1 MTKADKRRERLFKIP
16 IPTDFTEDDVFA
28 LAQQYDC
35 QVITGGRHQHRIV
48 YNPPPESPIQH
59 KVIPVPSHGKY
70 VPSVVI
76 QQIKQ
81 LILEIENYKGDPKK

>member
-1 MTKADKRRERLFKIP
+1 MTRADKRRERLFKKP

-48 YNPPPESPIQH
+48 YNPPPDSPIPR

-76 QQIKQ
+76 QQLKQ
-81 LILEIENYKGDPKK
+81 LIMEIENYEGGPRK